1 MELAD
6 YEKTFLNQADQVNAW
21 DRLLME
27 NGEKVGI
34 RDYNNINNNIII
46 ILLYQPTYDL
56 TLELKTFSKYTVA
69 L

>member
-56 TLELKTFSKYTVA
+56 TLELKTFSKYIVA

>member
-27 NGEKVGI
+27 NGEKVSV
-34 RDYNNINNNIII
+34 RDVNNV
-46 ILLYQPTYDL
+46 
-56 TLELKTFSKYTVA
+56 TVSTN

>member
-6 YEKTFLNQADQVNAW
+6 YEQTFLHQADQVNQW

-27 NGEKVGI
+27 NGEKVRV
-34 RDYNNINNNIII
+34 RDVNNITESTN
-46 ILLYQPTYDL
+46 LCDL
-56 TLELKTFSKYTVA
+56 TPELKTFSKYIVA

>member
-27 NGEKVGI
+27 NGEKVSVS
-34 RDYNNINNNIII
+34 DVNNI
-46 ILLYQPTYDL
+46 
-56 TLELKTFSKYTVA
+56 TVSTN